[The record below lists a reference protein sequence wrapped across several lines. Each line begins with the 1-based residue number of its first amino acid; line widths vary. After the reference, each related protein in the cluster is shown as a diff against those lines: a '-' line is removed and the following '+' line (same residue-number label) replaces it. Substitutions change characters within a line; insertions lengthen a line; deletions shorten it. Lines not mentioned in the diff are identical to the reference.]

1 MRSIPA
7 QAGSQIP
14 GRGSDQQD
22 ELGSCLRRSTR
33 FSDVALRL
41 AGLAGWH
48 LGWGAEQF
56 WAATPA
62 EMEAVVKAM
71 LGADGEGVG
80 DFGGG
85 FGGDTPPSRDE
96 IARLMEIY
104 PDG

>member
-1 MRSIPA
+1 MRRIPA
-7 QAGSQIP
+7 QAGSQFP

-22 ELGSCLRRSTR
+22 ELDSCLRRSTR
-33 FSDVALRL
+33 FSEVALRL

-48 LGWGAEQF
+48 LGWSAGQF

-62 EMEAVVKAM
+62 EMEVVVRAM
-71 LGADGEGVG
+71 LGGDGVEAGAG
-80 DFGGG
+80 DA
-85 FGGDTPPSRDE
+85 PPTREE